1 MSALR
6 NEVGLSMR
14 VSSSLLPVNVL
25 CNLLSH
31 GEADTLRTIETITVA
46 RERADK
52 HEVQVA
58 DMRPDV
64 AHLGCPVPCNFHEL
78 SPNMWDLTTAL
89 ILPCMRAV
97 VNYALRA
104 TGFRVR

>member
-25 CNLLSH
+25 CNLLSR
-31 GEADTLRTIETITVA
+31 GEADTLRTIETIT
-46 RERADK
+46 ERADK

-64 AHLGCPVPCNFHEL
+64 AHLGCPVPCNFHEHEL

-104 TGFRVR
+104 T